1 MFMVLD
7 YYGLYMK
14 HSLSMNFTGFTV
26 SEFDD
31 INIRNL
37 KKTTMIMK
45 GRDYIGRS

>member
-7 YYGLYMK
+7 YYGLYRK

-31 INIRNL
+31 IY
-37 KKTTMIMK
+37 KKLEK
-45 GRDYIGRS
+45 NYDDY